1 MTISEIFNKMDWGT
15 APEND
20 KNAKAWLKENGNKF
34 GHFING
40 NFIDAKNHF
49 KTKNPANN
57 QFLAN
62 IAVGSKADVNLAV
75 KSAAAAQN
83 KWAQMGSCK
92 GSIFVC
98 HARLL
103 KSIVDCL
110 QF

>member
-49 KTKNPANN
+49 KTKDKT
-57 QFLAN
+57 
-62 IAVGSKADVNLAV
+62 IDISKEIKCLYR
-75 KSAAAAQN
+75 SQN
-83 KWAQMGSCK
+83 E
-92 GSIFVC
+92 
-98 HARLL
+98 
-103 KSIVDCL
+103 
-110 QF
+110 